1 MSGPVFVALVNPKS
15 GGNVGASLLSRF
27 KEILDEERVYNLSED
42 GGPKRALVEHCQTE
56 NLRIIACGGDGTVGW
71 ILSVMDSMKSSFP
84 RGRRPAIGI
93 IPLGTGNDLSRS
105 LNWGGKYRDKPLRKV
120 LIDIAKADVVSM
132 DRWALNVSENLN
144 ATTSSSIPILS
155 SSPSSRRSPGANS
168 YQEDVDGL
176 DGDSKAADSKLP
188 MNVLN
193 NYFSVGID
201 AHIALQFH
209 RARNNNPEHFKS
221 RTRNLLYYGLEGGKD
236 LFKQQWRN
244 LMDYVT
250 IECDGVDFTHRLKAY
265 GTHSVLFL
273 NIKSYAGGTR
283 PWNNKSKGFGVQ
295 DMNDGL
301 LEVVAIDNLD
311 LAILHAGGS
320 GASVCQ
326 CRTAVITTTKD
337 VPMQVDGEPVMMKPC
352 RIEIS
357 LGNHSSAPSAN
368 MLVRNKNAT
377 YAVRDDE
384 IETWAAKTIQHSFK
398 QYKKKALSQEV
409 TET

>member
-15 GGNVGASLLSRF
+15 GGNVGNQLLHRF
-27 KEILDEERVYNLSED
+27 KEILNEDRVYNLSDED
-42 GGPKRALVEHCQTE
+42 HPGPAKALEDHKNVEH
-56 NLRIIACGGDGTVGW
+56 LRLIACGGDGTVGW
-71 ILSVMDSMKSSFP
+71 VLSVMDSMTFP
-84 RGRRPAIGI
+84 KGRPAIGI

-120 LIDIAKADVVSM
+120 LLDIAKADVIHM
-132 DRWALNVSENLN
+132 DRWTLNVNIDSSLLN
-144 ATTSSSIPILS
+144 
-155 SSPSSRRSPGANS
+155 
-168 YQEDVDGL
+168 QEF
-176 DGDSKAADSKLP
+176 SHADEKLP
-188 MNVLN
+188 LSVLN

-209 RARNNNPEHFKS
+209 RARNNHPNHFTS
-221 RTRNLLYYGLEGGKD
+221 RTRNLLFYGLEGGKD

-244 LMDYVT
+244 LMDFVS
-250 IECDGVDFTHRLKAY
+250 IECDGEDYTQRLKAY

-283 PWNNKSKGFGVQ
+283 PWNRKNGPQ

-326 CRTAVITTTKD
+326 CRTAVIRTKKP
-337 VPMQVDGEPVMMKPC
+337 VPMQVDGEPSLMQPC
-352 RIEIS
+352 TIQIGIDPIAARE
-357 LGNHSSAPSAN
+357 AK
-368 MLVRNKNAT
+368 MLARNKNAT
-377 YAVRDDE
+377 YAVKDEE
-384 IETWAAKTIQHSFK
+384 IENWAAKKIQNSFK
-398 QYKKKALSQEV
+398 QYKYHKTMSLDKDGDDLV
-409 TET
+409 

>member
-105 LNWGGKYRDKPLRKV
+105 LNWGGKYSNKPLRKV
-120 LIDIAKADVVSM
+120 LIDIAKSDIVSM
-132 DRWALNVSENLN
+132 DRWTLNVSENI
-144 ATTSSSIPILS
+144 TPISSSIPILS
-155 SSPSSRRSPGANS
+155 SSPSSRRSPSANS
-168 YQEDVDGL
+168 HHEDD
-176 DGDSKAADSKLP
+176 DGDSEDADSKLP
-188 MNVLN
+188 LNVLN

-209 RARNNNPEHFKS
+209 RARNSNPDHFKS

-250 IECDGVDFTHRLKAY
+250 IECDGVDYTHRLKAY

-283 PWNNKSKGFGVQ
+283 PWNNKSKGFGGQ

-301 LEVVAIDNLD
+301 LEVVAVDNLD

-326 CRTAVITTTKD
+326 CKTAVITTTKD
-337 VPMQVDGEPVMMKPC
+337 VPMQVDGEPCMMKPC
-352 RIEIS
+352 KIKIA
-357 LGNHSSAPSAN
+357 LGDYSSAPPAK
-368 MLVRNKNAT
+368 MLIRNKTAT
-377 YAVRDDE
+377 YAVKDDE
-384 IETWAAKTIQHSFK
+384 IETWAAKTIQRSFK
-398 QYKKKALSQEV
+398 QYKNKTLSQES

>member
-105 LNWGGKYRDKPLRKV
+105 LNWGGKYSNKPLRKV
-120 LIDIAKADVVSM
+120 LIDIAKSDIVSM
-132 DRWALNVSENLN
+132 DRWTLNVSENI
-144 ATTSSSIPILS
+144 TPISSSIPILS
-155 SSPSSRRSPGANS
+155 SSPSSRRSPSANS
-168 YQEDVDGL
+168 HHEDE
-176 DGDSKAADSKLP
+176 DGDSEDAESKLP
-188 MNVLN
+188 LNVLN

-209 RARNNNPEHFKS
+209 RARNSNPDHFKS

-250 IECDGVDFTHRLKAY
+250 IECDGVDYTHRLKAY

-283 PWNNKSKGFGVQ
+283 PWNNKSKGFGGQ

-301 LEVVAIDNLD
+301 LEVVAVDNLD

-326 CRTAVITTTKD
+326 CKTAVITTTKD
-337 VPMQVDGEPVMMKPC
+337 VPMQVDGEPCMMKPC
-352 RIEIS
+352 KIKIA
-357 LGNHSSAPSAN
+357 LGDYSSAPPAK
-368 MLVRNKNAT
+368 MLIRNKTAT
-377 YAVRDDE
+377 YAVKDDE
-384 IETWAAKTIQHSFK
+384 IETWAAKTIQRSFK
-398 QYKKKALSQEV
+398 QYKNKTLSQES